1 MPPRLDVPLLAL
13 AVLLICIGWAGLLRG
28 GRLLPRLSPW
38 LTSSIALA
46 MLIAG
51 AFLAFTAVAGP
62 PGR

>member
-1 MPPRLDVPLLAL
+1 MQSPLDLPLLAL
-13 AVLLICIGWAGLLRG
+13 AAVLLLIGLVGMARG
-28 GRLLPRLSPW
+28 SRILPNLSPW

-51 AFLAFTAVAGP
+51 AFLAFTAVVGP